1 MKFNIKRANENVLVL
16 IRKIGYVPKYI
27 NGEEFNCIK
36 YLSNREYPRFHL
48 FISAARAAEITR
60 PAGRDT
66 PLQAAGEFIKQDKD
80 KNLLFFNLHLDQK
93 KASYENNPAHSGEYE
108 GKLVEEEKERIIK
121 IIEGL

>member
-1 MKFNIKRANENVLVL
+1 MKFNIKRTNENVLVL
-16 IRKIGYVPKYI
+16 IRKLGYVPK
-27 NGEEFNCIK
+27 NMDGEEFNCVK

-48 FISAARAAEITR
+48 FISAARAAERTR
-60 PAGRDT
+60 PMGNTSPFR
-66 PLQAAGEFIKQDKD
+66 AGEFIKQDKN

-121 IIEGL
+121 IIEEL